1 MIALLNTEAL
11 FSGRAEEIDL
21 VRDCG
26 GEAVLFESFGVAE
39 SYSETHNL
47 ERVHFIDIDFN
58 ASVYNAAAHLVINHK
73 HMEIKPWAKRKNRKS
88 RR

>member
-21 VRDCG
+21 VRDES
-26 GEAVLFESFGVAE
+26 GEAVLFESFWEAE
-39 SYSETHNL
+39 SYSAGHNL
-47 ERVHFIDIDFN
+47 ERVHFINIDFN

-73 HMEIKPWAKRKNRKS
+73 HMEIKPWARRKRKNR
-88 RR
+88 R